1 MKQLTVFQNSL
12 FGLGKKHQR
21 IAPVPVV
28 SLEQQ
33 RKKQLVEKL
42 YKEHF
47 SNLCGWLQNRY
58 GKSGTDAEET
68 AQKTFTKLLE
78 MDSLDHVENPKAFL
92 YTVAVNFALL
102 DVRSRTTSQK
112 YLDKETQNISENVEE
127 ITPERIYS
135 SATRFQRLIESI
147 DKLTEKQKKILYLS
161 RIEGKTY
168 EEIHQQIGW
177 SLADI
182 SRQISQAM
190 SVMRDEL
197 TSQPMAKDKR

>member
-1 MKQLTVFQNSL
+1 MKQLTVFQTSL
-12 FGLGKKHQR
+12 FGIGKKRQQDKP
-21 IAPVPVV
+21 APVL

-33 RKKQLVEKL
+33 RKKQVVENL
-42 YKEHF
+42 YKAHF
-47 SNLCGWLQNRY
+47 NNLCGWLQKRY
-58 GKSGTDAEET
+58 GKNGTDAEET

-78 MDSLDHVENPKAFL
+78 MESLDHVENPKAFL
-92 YTVAVNFALL
+92 YTIAVNFALL

-127 ITPERIYS
+127 ISPERIYS
-135 SATRFQRLIESI
+135 STTRFQRLIESM
-147 DKLTEKQKKILYLS
+147 DKLSVKQKQILHLS

-168 EEIHQQIGW
+168 QEIQQQMGW

-190 SVMRDEL
+190 AVMREEL
-197 TSQPMAKDKR
+197 ASQAKDER